1 MVQVQ
6 LRLSEE
12 TVKEIDEQVRKSKFK
27 SRSEAIRTM
36 IALHQEREKTREFY
50 AMLTDRSREVKE
62 TPEILIPFESK
73 WHIKNGSGGADP
85 SLHTRGV

>member
-6 LRLSEE
+6 LRLSED
-12 TVKEIDEQVRKSKFK
+12 TVKEIDEQVRKGKFK

-50 AMLTDRSREVKE
+50 RMLTDRSREAKE
-62 TPEILIPFESK
+62 TPEILIPFERK
-73 WHIKNGSGGADP
+73 
-85 SLHTRGV
+85 